1 MRSSIV
7 KYRFCRR
14 RHRAG
19 DVQFSRPEFSPMV
32 TACSNRL
39 NWGRE
44 SVWWWWRKTAG
55 VKFSC
60 SKMALINIIVI
71 KYNIINIVLTEEKKR
86 AGSAQW
92 EGRSGQNY
100 FLMFFLSSG
109 IVLKI
114 WRNFKILIFWKL
126 LKLIKKFR
134 VSFLKINANLT
145 APKFLQRKTQVLACK
160 LKWFVDKAGSSSL
173 TQFASTT
180 PPPASAVGNL
190 RSHLPLSG
198 GRPSYPVRGQTR
210 SSPGKLS

>member
-71 KYNIINIVLTEEKKR
+71 KYNIINIVLTEEKKK

-100 FLMFFLSSG
+100 FLMFFDVFDCFRDFYKFWFFLS
-109 IVLKI
+109 
-114 WRNFKILIFWKL
+114 F
-126 LKLIKKFR
+126 
-134 VSFLKINANLT
+134 VSKN
-145 APKFLQRKTQVLACK
+145 KCK
-160 LKWFVDKAGSSSL
+160 LDSSQISSKKNPSACL
-173 TQFASTT
+173 QAQVVCWQGRQQLIDAICLDNTT
-180 PPPASAVGNL
+180 TGFCCGQSA
-190 RSHLPLSG
+190 
-198 GRPSYPVRGQTR
+198 
-210 SSPGKLS
+210 